1 MFQIFMSFSVIF
13 DKEHWDRPP
22 ATRQRGVSLTERLGA
37 QGAGFISG
45 PALRLPAWLSAPQL
59 SDG

>member
-37 QGAGFISG
+37 RGAGFISG
-45 PALRLPAWLSAPQL
+45 PRPAPPCVAFSSPA
-59 SDG
+59 